1 MLAKGTDSA
10 HLTCRKGRAK
20 HVPRHRPAPPRP
32 IGGEPRPGWR
42 TLCRD
47 PSCRVP
53 GGLVATALS
62 AASRRLNFQRRTAT
76 GGTFPNALCLAP
88 PLHTGTKA
96 MQSRKLVKAALVK
109 EIDAVRLSISLLEK
123 ELWTAGRPNKIR
135 WRSGYELTAQKAR
148 LAKLENVLAHYPSV
162 TRARALDSNSLSY
175 GQRNQVS

>member
-1 MLAKGTDSA
+1 
-10 HLTCRKGRAK
+10 
-20 HVPRHRPAPPRP
+20 
-32 IGGEPRPGWR
+32 
-42 TLCRD
+42 
-47 PSCRVP
+47 
-53 GGLVATALS
+53 
-62 AASRRLNFQRRTAT
+62 
-76 GGTFPNALCLAP
+76 
-88 PLHTGTKA
+88 